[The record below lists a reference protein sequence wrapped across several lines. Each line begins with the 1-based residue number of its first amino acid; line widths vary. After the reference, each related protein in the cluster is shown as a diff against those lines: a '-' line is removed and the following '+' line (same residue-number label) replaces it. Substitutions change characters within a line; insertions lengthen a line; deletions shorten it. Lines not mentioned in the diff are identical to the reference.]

1 MYSNV
6 SVLQNHSAVQL
17 HHGKFYP
24 NCSKSAPHIAR
35 PRYMACLRVL
45 CSDVL
50 QVCVTAVFYAISCYI
65 QSCYSGPACSVTI
78 KREQTSV
85 RLRHECCD
93 QPAALQRQD
102 DELLNSW
109 SSSAWNAA
117 SYDFLS
123 SLQSKNTAVGYRLW
137 ITIRWKSIHKLLMW
151 FIVYSQNY
159 WSNNMKQFVI
169 MKCLSLLFCRNFST
183 LGESGLGG

>member
-1 MYSNV
+1 MYQYYKIIVRSSYITVNFIQIA
-6 SVLQNHSAVQL
+6 QNRL
-17 HHGKFYP
+17 P
-24 NCSKSAPHIAR
+24 TLRAR
-35 PRYMACLRVL
+35 GMACLRVL

-137 ITIRWKSIHKLLMW
+137 ITIRWKSIYINFWCDLSFPHKITGVIIW
-151 FIVYSQNY
+151 
-159 WSNNMKQFVI
+159 NN
-169 MKCLSLLFCRNFST
+169 L
-183 LGESGLGG
+183 